1 MKFVYTGEQTP
12 STKKYRVFADEGETL
27 TRQAVAEATPIDIAP
42 FGCRVEYCS
51 SEIAIVVC
59 YVD

>member
-12 STKKYRVFADEGETL
+12 STEKYKVFADEGEIL
-27 TRQAVAEATPIDIAP
+27 TRQAVAEAMPIDIAP
-42 FGCRVEYCS
+42 FGCRIEYCS
-51 SEIAIVVC
+51 NEMAVVVC